1 MLALV
6 QEFTQALREQSAAGA
21 AIAAGSRESSK
32 ALGDTA
38 EAARFLDRLV
48 LEMKQDMA
56 RNRAA

>member
-1 MLALV
+1 M